1 MFMTLFN
8 SIIISEE
15 KDIVTIL
22 KKFEEENFMIVKII
36 DDVDY
41 VIIVLE

>member
-1 MFMTLFN
+1 MTLFN
-8 SIIISEE
+8 AIIISEE

>member
-1 MFMTLFN
+1 MFMALFN

>member
-8 SIIISEE
+8 AIIISEE